1 MPYEYQECTIVDIQQ
16 VSDHARIFIIQFP
29 DQHTFQFRPGQFVML
44 NLPLNSKYTN
54 RAYSIA
60 SPPAA
65 NNRIELVISLKAT
78 GKGTHFLWEHVE
90 IGSIILVSKK
100 ALGKFALPEN
110 LDRDLCFISTGTGIA
125 PLRSMLLDLFATN
138 KAHGRIHLIF
148 GNRYEKDILY
158 RNEFEL
164 LQKSHPEFNFIP
176 VLSRENPGW
185 AGKIG
190 YVHPV
195 YEELYQDKKPAY
207 FYVCGWGEMIKE
219 TRMRLQA
226 MGYEKEFIRFETY
239 D

>member
-138 KAHGRIHLIF
+138 KAHGRIQLIF

-176 VLSRENPGW
+176 VLSRRIRVGQER
-185 AGKIG
+185 K
-190 YVHPV
+190 
-195 YEELYQDKKPAY
+195 D
-207 FYVCGWGEMIKE
+207 M
-219 TRMRLQA
+219 
-226 MGYEKEFIRFETY
+226 FIRYMKSCIRTRSQLIFTY
-239 D
+239 VDGGDDQRNKNAIAGYGL